1 MTIYGGFVYI
11 MSNFTNTA
19 VYIGVT
25 SDLINRVS
33 EHKSKKYPNSF
44 TSKYNC
50 YKLVYYE
57 FYPRIEEAISRE
69 KQLKNWERTWK
80 DTLINKTNPDWEDL
94 SNTL

>member
-1 MTIYGGFVYI
+1 